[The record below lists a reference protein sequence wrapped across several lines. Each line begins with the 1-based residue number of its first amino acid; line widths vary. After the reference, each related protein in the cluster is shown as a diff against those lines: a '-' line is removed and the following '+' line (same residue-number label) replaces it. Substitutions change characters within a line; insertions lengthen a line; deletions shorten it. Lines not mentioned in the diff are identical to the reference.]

1 MISIGTNSLAS
12 YTAMVCRPRS
22 VDSPVTDRPGF
33 LRTLRTELPPAI
45 RKMQEAAV
53 PALDLTQ
60 AALGPGLAVF
70 SRFAR
75 VVEPAGHSMSV
86 RTAIALINQ
95 VRSEVLTEQQDE
107 FDTATR
113 WAVQWFDEYG
123 FGDGPYDRAEVLF
136 TGTDTSFD
144 RLRRAGIIDSR
155 PSKVWLVRPDALTDN
170 WEPDSRAAI
179 WGTAMHLLQ
188 RLDRGGEEAAAGLL
202 AQAGPTRDAVRD
214 LAYRLADICERK
226 RRAKEALMFDGLI
239 ISWPEISK
247 RAAEVQD
254 VLL

>member
-1 MISIGTNSLAS
+1 M
-12 YTAMVCRPRS
+12 R
-22 VDSPVTDRPGF
+22 
-33 LRTLRTELPPAI
+33 
-45 RKMQEAAV
+45 EAAV

-75 VVEPAGHSMSV
+75 VVEPTGQSMSV

-95 VRSEVLTEQQDE
+95 VRSEALTEQQDE

-123 FGDGPYDRAEVLF
+123 FGEGPYDRAEVLF

-155 PSKVWLVRPDALTDN
+155 PSMVRLVRPDEMTDT
-170 WEPDSRAAI
+170 WEPDSRTPI
-179 WGTAMHLLQ
+179 WGITMHLLH
-188 RLDRGGEEAAAGLL
+188 RLDRGGEDAAARLL
-202 AQAGPTRDAVRD
+202 ARAGPARDAARD
-214 LAYRLADICERK
+214 LAYRLADISERK
-226 RRAKEALMFDGLI
+226 RRAKEALMFDGMI
-239 ISWPEISK
+239 VSWPEISK